1 MNQLPQRLAA
11 LSPKQRALLEK
22 RLQQRG
28 LQPLTPMEIPLRR
41 VNATIPLSFEQQ
53 RLCFFEQ
60 LVPGC
65 VFYNISL
72 AIKLTGPLNVPV
84 LGQSLQAIAQRHEI
98 LRTQFVFQSGQAG
111 QAVQEVQAA
120 VNLALPVVDLQFL
133 SGAAQATAL
142 QQQIMEAAQ
151 QPFDIHQAPLLRLKL
166 LRLGATEHVL
176 MCVLHHLIADGW
188 SRGVLVKELGA
199 LYSAGV
205 TGQAAAL
212 PALPIQY
219 GDFALWQRQGQN
231 LKEHLQYWQHQLA
244 ALPVLE
250 LPQDVPRPLSQS
262 FQGAKQTLHLPLA
275 LLSDLKT
282 LSQEEGTTL
291 FMTLLAGFNALLSA
305 YSGQTDIVVGT
316 DIANRHRPEME
327 GLIGFFVNQLVL
339 RTDISGE
346 LTFRQLLRRVKDVT
360 LEAYDHQD
368 VPFEQLVATL
378 NPERN
383 LSRSPLFQAKLV
395 LQNLPTPDW
404 QLPGLKVE
412 VLPDIDTGS
421 TTLDLFLSLTETPQG
436 LSGSIEYN
444 TDVFTAETIQ
454 RFLGHFQQL
463 LTVAIAHPDQRLA
476 SLSLFTSREQEQLQD
491 WNQTEVAYP
500 LDRCLHHWI
509 EDQVERTPNAI
520 AVVFG
525 ETQLTYQA
533 LNQRANRLAHH
544 LQHLGVKPETLVGI
558 CVERSLEM
566 VIGLLAILKAGGAYV
581 PLDPSYPPE
590 RLSFMLQDAQVP
602 ILLTQQFLL
611 KKLPPTSAQLL
622 CLDVPLPTPEGLTP
636 SPLLPTPNSL
646 AYVIYTS
653 GSTGKPKGA
662 MNTHRGIC
670 NRLLWMQAAYRLT
683 AEDKILQKTPFS
695 FDVSVWEF
703 FWPLMTGATLV
714 IAPPEA
720 HKDSAELVRLIIQ
733 YQITTLHF
741 VPSMLRVFLNHP
753 QVSRCKSLRRV
764 MCSGEALAVDL
775 LPLFFQQLTAELHN
789 LYGPTE
795 AAVDVTAWA
804 CPRCWQGRT
813 VPIGRAI
820 ANMQIYILNAYL
832 QPVPVGV
839 PGELHIGGVGVGRG
853 YWNRPELTAEK
864 FILNPFSD
872 KRDGQWPLEDHRL
885 YKTGDLARY
894 RADGSVEYLG
904 RLDHQ
909 VKLRGLRIELEEIE
923 AVLTQYSAV
932 QAAVVIACE
941 DPARQAQL
949 VAYWVPSQT
958 PVPDVTE
965 LRSHLL
971 QHLPDYMVPA
981 QLICLEALPT
991 LPNGKLDRRALPVPT
1006 WEVKSE
1012 TFVAPRTLIEQR
1024 LCEIWAEYLP
1034 GDGLCSVED
1043 YCIGIHDSFFEL
1055 GGHSLLATQVISEIR
1070 QVFEIELPLRCLFE
1084 SPTVAGLAV
1093 QVNHAIVTAS
1103 GTSLPALQPVPREQP
1118 LPLSFAQQRLWFLQQ
1133 LEPDA
1138 PLYNGAA
1145 LVRLQ
1150 GTLHIAA
1157 LAQSLQ
1163 EIGQRHETLRTRF
1176 VMVDGELVQQILP
1189 SMTVTLPVTDLSAV
1203 SEPAQSQQVQALALA
1218 AAQQPFDLTT
1228 GPLLR
1233 ASLLRLGPTAHCL
1246 FLNLHHIVS
1255 DGWSI
1260 GVFVRELAALYPA
1273 FVEGQ
1278 PSPLP
1283 DLPLQYADY
1292 AVWQRQWLQGKVLQ
1306 TQLDY
1311 WKQQLDNPPS
1321 TLVFPSEATAKNQ
1334 IQAHPNAGEKYPF
1347 SLSAELT
1354 SALKQVSQQHNV
1366 TLFMTL
1372 LAAFNLLL
1380 FDLTGTDDLLVGS
1393 PIANRNHPGIEGL
1406 IGFFVNTL
1414 VLRTNLSG
1422 DPDFAELLQRVRQVA
1437 LGAYAHQ
1444 DLPFEQLVS
1453 ELQPDRTVSQAPFF
1467 RVWLVLQ
1474 NTPMPPLELP
1484 GLTLNVTDLD
1494 TGLVRHDLKL
1504 DLTETGDQLSGF
1516 FEYKTAVFDAATIS
1530 HLHTQFEQLLHQV
1543 TAYPNRPLSQIQ
1555 QHLQQVNQQQQQA
1568 QATAFQAS
1576 QRQRLSRLSRRPAP
1590 SL

>member
-1 MNQLPQRLAA
+1 MNQLSQRLAA

-22 RLQQRG
+22 RLQQQG
-28 LQPLTPMEIPLRR
+28 LQPLTPMKIPRRR
-41 VNATIPLSFEQQ
+41 VDAIIPLSFEQQ
-53 RLCFFEQ
+53 RLRFFEQ

-65 VFYNISL
+65 ALYNIPL
-72 AIKLTGPLNVPV
+72 AVKLTGSLNVPV
-84 LGQSLQAIAQRHEI
+84 LGQSWQAIAQRHEI
-98 LRTQFVFQSGQAG
+98 IRTQFVSQTG
-111 QAVQEVQAA
+111 QAVQEVQPA
-120 VNLALPVVDLQFL
+120 VNLALPVVDLQML

-142 QQQIMEAAQ
+142 QHHIIEAAR
-151 QPFDIHQAPLLRLKL
+151 QPFEIHQAPLLRLKL

-176 MCVLHHLIADGW
+176 VCVLHHLIADGW
-188 SRGVLVKELGA
+188 SRSVLMKELGA

-205 TGQAAAL
+205 TGQAASL

-219 GDFALWQRQGQN
+219 GDFSLWQRQGQDD
-231 LKEHLQYWQHQLA
+231 LEEHLQYWQQQLA
-244 ALPVLE
+244 ELPVLE
-250 LPQDVPRPLSQS
+250 LPHDVPRPLTQS
-262 FQGAKQTLHLPLA
+262 FQGAKQPVQLPLT
-275 LLSDLKT
+275 LLGDLKT

-291 FMTLLAGFNALLSA
+291 FMTLLAGFNALLSV

-316 DIANRHRPEME
+316 DIANRHRPEIE

-346 LTFRQLLRRVKDVT
+346 LTFRQLLQRVKDVT
-360 LEAYDHQD
+360 LEAYSHQD
-368 VPFEQLVATL
+368 APFEQLVATL
-378 NPERN
+378 NPERD

-395 LQNLPTPDW
+395 LQNLPTSDW

-412 VLPDIDTGS
+412 VLPDIDTGT

-444 TDVFTAETIQ
+444 TDVFTSETIQ

-463 LTVAIAHPDQRLA
+463 LTVAIAHPDQPFA
-476 SLSLFTSREQEQLQD
+476 SLCLLTPDEQARLQA
-491 WNQTEVAYP
+491 WSQTEVDYP
-500 LDRCLHHWI
+500 LDRCLHHWV
-509 EDQVERTPNAI
+509 EDQAKRTPDAI

-533 LNQRANRLAHH
+533 LNQRAHQLAHH

-611 KKLPPTSAQLL
+611 EKLPPTSAQLL
-622 CLDVPLPTPEGLTP
+622 CLDSPLPTPPALT
-636 SPLLPTPNSL
+636 SPPPPPTPTSL

-670 NRLLWMQAAYRLT
+670 NRLLWMQDAYGLT
-683 AEDKILQKTPFS
+683 AEDQILQKTPFS

-714 IAPPEA
+714 VAPPEA
-720 HKDSAELVRLIIQ
+720 HKDSAELVRLITQ

-753 QVSRCKSLRRV
+753 KVSNCESLRRV

-775 LPLFFQQLTAELHN
+775 LPLFFQRLTAELHN

-804 CPRCWQGRT
+804 CPRNWQGRT
-813 VPIGRAI
+813 VPIGSAI
-820 ANMQIYILNAYL
+820 ANIQIYILNAYL

-853 YWNRPELTAEK
+853 YWNRPELTAAK
-864 FILNPFSD
+864 FIPNPCSSVGD
-872 KRDGQWPLEDHRL
+872 RL

-894 RADGSVEYLG
+894 RSDGSVEYLG
-904 RLDHQ
+904 RLDHR

-923 AVLTQYSAV
+923 AVLTQYLAV
-932 QAAVVIACE
+932 QAAVVIARE
-941 DPARQAQL
+941 DPSRQAQL

-981 QLICLEALPT
+981 QLICLDALPT
-991 LPNGKLDRRALPVPT
+991 LPNGKLDRRALPVST

-1012 TFVAPRTLIEQR
+1012 TFVAPRTSTEQR

-1034 GDGLCSVED
+1034 CDRL
-1043 YCIGIHDSFFEL
+1043 GIHDSFFEL

-1084 SPTVAGLAV
+1084 SPTVAGLAA
-1093 QVNHAIVTAS
+1093 QVNHAIINES

-1138 PLYNGAA
+1138 PLYSGAA
-1145 LVRLQ
+1145 LVELQ

-1157 LAQSLQ
+1157 LEQSLQ

-1203 SEPAQSQQVQALALA
+1203 TELAQSQQVQALALA
-1218 AAQQPFDLTT
+1218 AAQQPFELTT

-1233 ASLLRLGPTAHCL
+1233 ARLLRLGPTAHCL
-1246 FLNLHHIVS
+1246 LLNLHHIVS

-1260 GVFVRELAALYPA
+1260 GVLVRELAALYPA

-1283 DLPLQYADY
+1283 DLPVQYADY
-1292 AVWQRQWLQGKVLQ
+1292 AVWQCQWLQGKRLQ

-1311 WKQQLDNPPS
+1311 WKQQLGNQPS

-1334 IQAHPNAGEKYPF
+1334 IQANPNAGEKYPF

-1354 SALKQVSQQHNV
+1354 SALKQVSQQHKV

-1372 LAAFNLLL
+1372 LAAFDLLL

-1393 PIANRNHPGIEGL
+1393 PIANRNHPEIEGL
-1406 IGFFVNTL
+1406 MGFFVNTL

-1484 GLTLNVTDLD
+1484 GLTLDVTDLD

-1516 FEYKTAVFDAATIS
+1516 FEYKTAVFDAETIS

-1543 TAYPNRPLSQIQ
+1543 TAYANRPLSQIQ

-1576 QRQRLSRLSRRPAP
+1576 QRQRLSRLSRRSAP
-1590 SL
+1590 HL